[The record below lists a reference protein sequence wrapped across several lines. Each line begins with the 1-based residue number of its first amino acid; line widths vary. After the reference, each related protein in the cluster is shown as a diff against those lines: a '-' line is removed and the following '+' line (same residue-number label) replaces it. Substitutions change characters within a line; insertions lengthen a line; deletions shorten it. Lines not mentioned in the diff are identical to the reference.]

1 MASMKEYRDEQLE
14 KIKRLQEKGINLY
27 PAKSNRDIEIS
38 AIVDDFDNFI
48 DKKVTVAGRMISF
61 RQHGKLSFLDVQD
74 GRNKI
79 QIIIRS
85 DDINSDYEKGFLGY
99 KDIALLTRGDFVE
112 ISGTVALSKTN
123 QQSIN
128 ADNVIILT
136 KVLRPLPDKLDD
148 KETRLRRRYLDL
160 SLNQEVRERFIR
172 RSKFWQATRQ
182 FLLDEGFIEIN
193 VPVLE
198 HTTGGA
204 DANPFVT
211 HMDALDQ
218 DFYLRISHELPLK
231 RLLGGG
237 YEKVFDIGPRFRNE
251 NYSDEHLPEHVAME
265 SYAAYQ
271 DYEDGMEMYERMI
284 KYVTKE
290 TWGKLKFENVN
301 GFEVDLDQ
309 PWPRIK
315 YADIMREKFG
325 VDVFNPNLDEL
336 KKILKYNGVELDGEL
351 NISRALD
358 NVWKLIRR
366 TSAGPFWMIHEP
378 VEISPLAK
386 IEPSDPRVTQR
397 FHPVIGGSELGNGFS
412 ELNDPQD
419 QLARFLEQQQMRE
432 AGDAEAMMLDIDFV
446 EMLEYGMPPA
456 CGWGNSERNFW
467 FFEGVSAREGVIFPN
482 LRMDVDETTKKIY
495 PDVNFEDKSKK
506 ETEPKVNENLIKS
519 APITD
524 GIDFSIDAKIFDNYP
539 DAAVGY
545 LVTELPSEV
554 NIIDKDYIDDAL
566 TALNDRGITAD
577 NLSTQVEVSCWREA
591 FRDFGVKPSK
601 YLSSVE
607 ALAKR
612 ALKGNPAKISPF
624 IDVYNGASI
633 KNLVPM
639 GALDL
644 DFVSG
649 NIELRYGR
657 DGESAELLGMD
668 ESVKVNTNQVIYSD
682 DLQVLTWLWN
692 HRDAKKTAVSP
703 KSKRVVYFADS
714 LIGED
719 LALTAISELEEDITQ
734 LGAKVI
740 HRGVLSNK
748 QNSLN
753 NDLPESAIAH
763 GTKKLY
769 LEDWGKLNFEAEAIS
784 FEKDQEGNSV
794 LVLDQTAFYPGGG
807 GQPFDL
813 GEITWEGGSLNLTE
827 ISRDGDGIVRH
838 IGILE
843 GSEPKNGTKINA
855 NINRA
860 RRELNNRLH
869 CAGHLLDYGV
879 KQVGLDWKSGKG
891 SHFPGACYVR
901 YDGNVDPEKYEE
913 FRTKIETAINNY
925 IQKGGK
931 VDCKIV
937 PSTQANKFSD
947 YIPQTVLDSYQN
959 VNLACYPD
967 DFNICCGGTH
977 VQDISE
983 IGKVKITKI
992 KKKDGK
998 ISLSYEIE

>member
-1 MASMKEYRDEQLE
+1 MATLQDYRNERLRKLGE
-14 KIKRLQEKGINLY
+14 IKALGINPY
-27 PAKSNRDIEIS
+27 PAKSARTHND
-38 AIVDDFDNFI
+38 A
-48 DKKVTVAGRMISF
+48 
-61 RQHGKLSFLDVQD
+61 
-74 GRNKI
+74 
-79 QIIIRS
+79 
-85 DDINSDYEKGFLGY
+85 
-99 KDIALLTRGDFVE
+99 DIALKFSELEGQNVTLVGRIKNIRKMGKIGFIVLEDFSGKIQLFLHEDALTSENRENSELKFSEVPLLDTGDFIEATGQVIKTKTGE
-112 ISGTVALSKTN
+112 ISVQPTA
-123 QQSIN
+123 IR
-128 ADNVIILT
+128 ILT
-136 KVLRPLPDKLDD
+136 KALRPMPLGHEEFSD
-148 KETRLRRRYLDL
+148 KEQRLRRRYVDL
-160 SLNQEVRERFIR
+160 NVNKEVKERFIR

-315 YADIMREKFG
+315 YADIMHEKFG
-325 VDVFNPNLDEL
+325 VDVFNPNLDKL
-336 KKILKYNGVELDGEL
+336 KKILKDNGVELDGEL

-495 PDVNFEDKSKK
+495 PDVNFEEKKAIDRSK
-506 ETEPKVNENLIKS
+506 
-519 APITD
+519 
-524 GIDFSIDAKIFDNYP
+524 
-539 DAAVGY
+539 
-545 LVTELPSEV
+545 
-554 NIIDKDYIDDAL
+554 
-566 TALNDRGITAD
+566 
-577 NLSTQVEVSCWREA
+577 
-591 FRDFGVKPSK
+591 
-601 YLSSVE
+601 
-607 ALAKR
+607 
-612 ALKGNPAKISPF
+612 
-624 IDVYNGASI
+624 
-633 KNLVPM
+633 
-639 GALDL
+639 
-644 DFVSG
+644 
-649 NIELRYGR
+649 
-657 DGESAELLGMD
+657 
-668 ESVKVNTNQVIYSD
+668 
-682 DLQVLTWLWN
+682 
-692 HRDAKKTAVSP
+692 
-703 KSKRVVYFADS
+703 
-714 LIGED
+714 
-719 LALTAISELEEDITQ
+719 
-734 LGAKVI
+734 
-740 HRGVLSNK
+740 
-748 QNSLN
+748 
-753 NDLPESAIAH
+753 LPESAITH

-769 LEDWGKLNFEAEAIS
+769 LEDWLNLNFKAKVEPVTED
-784 FEKDQEGNSV
+784 EDGN
-794 LVLDQTAFYPGGG
+794 LNLILDQTAFYPGGG
-807 GQPFDL
+807 GQPCDL
-813 GEITWEGGSLNLTE
+813 GDISWEGGSLSL
-827 ISRDGDGIVRH
+827 SKVSKDKDGVIIH
-838 IGILE
+838 IGELRGQMPKPNQEVE
-843 GSEPKNGTKINA
+843 GQVDAE
-855 NINRA
+855 
-860 RRELNNRLH
+860 RRELNSRLH
-869 CAGHLLDYGV
+869 CAGHLVDYGV
-879 KQVGLDWKSGKG
+879 KQTKLNWIPGMG
-891 SHFPGACYVR
+891 SHFPGACFVR
-901 YDGNVDPEKYEE
+901 YEGEANPEDYEGLASE
-913 FRTKIETAINNY
+913 IEKNINDY
-925 IQKGGK
+925 IKKGGEVTAK
-931 VDCKIV
+931 LV
-937 PSTQANKFSD
+937 PSIEAVKFSE
-947 YIPQTVLDSYQN
+947 YIPQPVLDSYQN

-967 DFNICCGGTH
+967 NFNICCGGTH
-977 VQDISE
+977 VRNISE
-983 IGKVKITKI
+983 IGKIKITKI

-998 ISLSYEIE
+998 LKVSYEIE